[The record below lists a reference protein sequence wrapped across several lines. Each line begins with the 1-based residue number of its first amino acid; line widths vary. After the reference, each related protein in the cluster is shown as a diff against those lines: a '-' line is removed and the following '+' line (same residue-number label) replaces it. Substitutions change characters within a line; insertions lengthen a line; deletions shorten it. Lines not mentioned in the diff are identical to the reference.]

1 VKHKVGAP
9 RLTQIP
15 KQHFLATFWL
25 QMASLTLFQS
35 NCSHLEKLKS
45 WGSTSGKK
53 IISVSDHRITVI
65 ASSPISSMDRK
76 WGRLRSLPCMVNLR
90 RGTKKSDHPFQ
101 IQLQL
106 AQRRKLPKIG
116 EIKLDSPLGYEGNF
130 DNHTIH
136 GQF

>member
-1 VKHKVGAP
+1 
-9 RLTQIP
+9 
-15 KQHFLATFWL
+15 
-25 QMASLTLFQS
+25 
-35 NCSHLEKLKS
+35 
-45 WGSTSGKK
+45 
-53 IISVSDHRITVI
+53 
-65 ASSPISSMDRK
+65 
-76 WGRLRSLPCMVNLR
+76 MVNLR

-136 GQF
+136 GQFLKNKEFGHSLGKNKTKRR